1 MPVQIH
7 PQAIVDPK
15 AQLGEDVEI
24 GPFCFIGPH
33 AQIGDGT
40 RAHSPSA
47 EQSGEVDIFGKIS
60 GGTKQ
65 TEYQGVSIKKFEY
78 VGNYAIRLLF
88 SDGHGSGIYSWELLK
103 SLES

>member
-1 MPVQIH
+1 LNAPE
-7 PQAIVDPK
+7 K
-15 AQLGEDVEI
+15 VEI
-24 GPFCFIGPH
+24 V
-33 AQIGDGT
+33 GDFLAIRWSDGKESFLDSHT
-40 RAHSPSA
+40 LRAHSPSA

-60 GGTKQ
+60 GGTQQ

-88 SDGHGSGIYSWELLK
+88 SDGHSSGIYSWDLLE

>member
-1 MPVQIH
+1 MNAPE
-7 PQAIVDPK
+7 K
-15 AQLGEDVEI
+15 VEI
-24 GPFCFIGPH
+24 V
-33 AQIGDGT
+33 GDFLAIRWSKGKESFLDSPT
-40 RAHSPSA
+40 LRAHSPSA

-88 SDGHGSGIYSWELLK
+88 SDGHGSGIYSWDL
-103 SLES
+103 LESLGS